1 MVIQNKNGDFS
12 TLLELLIVLYITTT
26 SIHRMD
32 ATKVNIP
39 SNIDLV
45 DKDFGIPGEI
55 DMLIG
60 CELFFELLRPNK
72 FRSPCEK
79 WLFQETVFGYIV
91 VGSFN
96 KFEEKSYCGLAINA
110 EINSDNLNQQ
120 LQAFWEIEKV
130 DESSVEHSL
139 EEEICET
146 QYQNTH
152 YRTEEGRYVVQL
164 PLKKDPYCLGS
175 SRFLAEVRLNQ
186 LWKKLSKHYE
196 LQTLYKSFLQEY
208 IDLNHMQLVADPLE
222 TNISYFLPH
231 HGVFRPDSKTTK
243 LRVVFNASS
252 KTTSSLSLNDIL
264 YKGEIL
270 QQDLFS
276 ILLRF
281 RQHTF
286 VFTTNI
292 SKMFRQILIN
302 PSHRNLQMILWK
314 DSVDGPVQTYKLNT
328 VTYGTTC
335 APYLATRTIQ
345 LLARDEGEHY
355 PLAASVTIRDIYM
368 DDILTGSSDF
378 QEFQKLQLELIS
390 LFKKRKLWVLKLE
403 WDEPLSNPITK
414 EWNNFV
420 STLPVIQN
428 IHVPRLI
435 IGKGRIIIHGFADAS
450 TAAYGAVLYAQSI
463 SEEDVS
469 TRLLCSKSRVEPV
482 KPITIPRLEL
492 CACVLLSQ
500 LLERV
505 LHSLTL
511 PIQQIMLWTD
521 SNIVLARIQRSP
533 EQLKMFKGN
542 RIKII
547 QRLTQNCQWN
557 HVSSNENPADLISRG
572 LNASDISSKQ
582 LWWHDPDFLREEL
595 EANPIDFERITS
607 DSDYLKEL
615 KPANVLLTS
624 CKFSLIDDLSKRSNN
639 YTKLLHILSYIFRFL
654 HNSRNPSLKRSGQ
667 LYYIEVNEA
676 ELCLI
681 KNLQASAFQEEIEF
695 LAKSSCN

>member
-1 MVIQNKNGDFS
+1 
-12 TLLELLIVLYITTT
+12 
-26 SIHRMD
+26 
-32 ATKVNIP
+32 
-39 SNIDLV
+39 
-45 DKDFGIPGEI
+45 
-55 DMLIG
+55 
-60 CELFFELLRPNK
+60 
-72 FRSPCEK
+72 
-79 WLFQETVFGYIV
+79 
-91 VGSFN
+91 
-96 KFEEKSYCGLAINA
+96 
-110 EINSDNLNQQ
+110 
-120 LQAFWEIEKV
+120 
-130 DESSVEHSL
+130 
-139 EEEICET
+139 
-146 QYQNTH
+146 
-152 YRTEEGRYVVQL
+152 
-164 PLKKDPYCLGS
+164 
-175 SRFLAEVRLNQ
+175 
-186 LWKKLSKHYE
+186 
-196 LQTLYKSFLQEY
+196 
-208 IDLNHMQLVADPLE
+208 MQLVADPLE
-222 TNISYFLPH
+222 TNISEFLLH

-286 VFTTNI
+286 VFTTDI

-302 PSHRNLQMILWK
+302 PGHRNLQLILWK

-345 LLARDEGEHY
+345 QLARDEGEHY

-368 DDILTGSSDF
+368 GDILTGSSDF

-390 LFKKRKLWVLKLE
+390 LFKKAGIIWSPQFDYFSFKTVVNCRESYTKREVLSIIARLFDPLGFLGPILTQDKLILQKLWVLKLE
-403 WDEPLSNPITK
+403 WDEPLSNPIAK
-414 EWNNFV
+414 EWNDFV

-428 IHVPRLI
+428 IHVHRLV

-469 TRLLCSKSRVEPV
+469 TRLLCSKSRVAPV

-500 LLERV
+500 LLEKV

-521 SNIVLARIQRSP
+521 SNIVLAWIQRSP
-533 EQLKMFKGN
+533 EQLKTFIGN

-582 LWWHDPDFLREEL
+582 LWWHGPDFLREEL

-615 KPANVLLTS
+615 KPANIVRVQYFVRGGFVGHRPRAS
-624 CKFSLIDDLSKRSNN
+624 SKHLSSHLPVDGLDSSGCQKGVALQLQDARVGVES
-639 YTKLLHILSYIFRFL
+639 TKKPTTVDVSE
-654 HNSRNPSLKRSGQ
+654 K
-667 LYYIEVNEA
+667 
-676 ELCLI
+676 
-681 KNLQASAFQEEIEF
+681 
-695 LAKSSCN
+695 

>member
-1 MVIQNKNGDFS
+1 
-12 TLLELLIVLYITTT
+12 
-26 SIHRMD
+26 MD

-39 SNIDLV
+39 SNMDLA

-91 VGSFN
+91 VGSFD

-120 LQAFWEIEKV
+120 LQAFWEIEK
-130 DESSVEHSL
+130 
-139 EEEICET
+139 
-146 QYQNTH
+146 
-152 YRTEEGRYVVQL
+152 
-164 PLKKDPYCLGS
+164 DPYCLGN

-196 LQTLYKSFLQEY
+196 LQTLYKSFVQEY

-231 HGVFRPDSKTTK
+231 HGVLRPDSKTTK

-286 VFTTNI
+286 VFTTDI
-292 SKMFRQILIN
+292 SKMFRQILII
-302 PSHRNLQMILWK
+302 PGYRDLQMILWK

-345 LLARDEGEHY
+345 QLARDEGEHY
-355 PLAASVTIRDIYM
+355 PLSASVTIRDIYM

-390 LFKKRKLWVLKLE
+390 LFKKAGMSLHKWCSNTPEILNSIPEEEKSWDFHCQSSDQKTIKTLGIIWSPQFDYFSFKTVVNCQTLGSQIRE
-403 WDEPLSNPITK
+403 WDEPLSNPIAK
-414 EWNNFV
+414 EWNDFV

-428 IHVPRLI
+428 IHVPRLV

-463 SEEDVS
+463 SEKDVS
-469 TRLLCSKSRVEPV
+469 TRLLCSKSRVAPV

-492 CACVLLSQ
+492 CYC
-500 LLERV
+500 
-505 LHSLTL
+505 HSF
-511 PIQQIMLWTD
+511 W
-521 SNIVLARIQRSP
+521 
-533 EQLKMFKGN
+533 K
-542 RIKII
+542 
-547 QRLTQNCQWN
+547 
-557 HVSSNENPADLISRG
+557 
-572 LNASDISSKQ
+572 
-582 LWWHDPDFLREEL
+582 
-595 EANPIDFERITS
+595 
-607 DSDYLKEL
+607 
-615 KPANVLLTS
+615 
-624 CKFSLIDDLSKRSNN
+624 
-639 YTKLLHILSYIFRFL
+639 RFL
-654 HNSRNPSLKRSGQ
+654 HNSRNPSVKRSGQ
-667 LYYIEVNEA
+667 LDYSEVNEA

-695 LAKSSCN
+695 LAKSSCNSKKASKAVHLEIVSDLTTDAFIATLKRFVARRGKCVTISSDNAQNFVGANRELKRLHNLLKFPGEKLSYLSSEGISWNFMPPRAPNFGGLWEAGVK